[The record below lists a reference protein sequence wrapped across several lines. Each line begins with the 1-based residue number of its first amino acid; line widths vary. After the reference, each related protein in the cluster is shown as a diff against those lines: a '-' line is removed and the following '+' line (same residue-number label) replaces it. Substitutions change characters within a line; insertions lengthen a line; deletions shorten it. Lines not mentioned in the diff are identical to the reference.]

1 MRYFYLKPYSGQGL
15 LSLMVSL
22 SLSAFLLLV
31 IISFYSQTQQQ
42 NKNMMLQLQLQTELQ
57 RMVQTIGRD
66 VRRAGFR
73 ALIAGLQQNNLML
86 FEQDDLG
93 TSVTI
98 QQADNEDLNSCLLF
112 FYDLNGNGCIGSAY
126 KGKSCVNNG
135 KNSTS
140 EIGTELFGY
149 RLNKG
154 MIESRQTYKNTVSQT
169 CQQEECRSYLQQ
181 SACNVGGWTDLLD
194 DTEYVITQLAFNWLA
209 EKQGIEVKL
218 AGYLKNHPDIAYE
231 TSIVTPLLNQGEF
244 R

>member
-1 MRYFYLKPYSGQGL
+1 MKDIFTQPYRGQSLLGL
-15 LSLMVSL
+15 ILSL
-22 SLSAFLLLV
+22 SLSSFLLLV

-42 NKNMMLQLQLQTELQ
+42 NHRIMLKLQLQAELQ

-73 ALIAGLQQNNLML
+73 ASAEGLQQNNLML
-86 FEQDDLG
+86 FEQDNQG

-98 QQADNEDLNSCLLF
+98 QQADNEVPNSCLLF
-112 FYDLNGNGCIGSAY
+112 FYDLNGNGCIGSKN
-126 KGKSCVNNG
+126 KGKSCVNG
-135 KNSTS
+135 DKNSTS

-149 RLNKG
+149 RLNKS

-181 SACNVGGWTDLLD
+181 PACNVGGWTDLLD
-194 DTEYVITQLAFNWLA
+194 DNEYVITQLAFSWLA

-218 AGYLKNHPDIAYE
+218 AGYLKAQPDITYE

-244 R
+244 Q